1 MVDNIVSLFENS
13 KEKRRTELAACNK
26 SLGEVDIRRGIFK
39 GDSFPSL
46 LFVVVLIPLSI
57 FLIEADLGYLT
68 SRNQKLNNL
77 LFMDNLKLYPKSER
91 ELDSLIQTVR
101 IFSDY
106 VGMVFGLNKCTVLV
120 LKRGKM
126 VQTEGIKLPDGKRMR
141 EVKLDGYKYLGVL
154 QLDSIMYSEMKE
166 NVRSEY
172 IRRVKKLLRSQLNR
186 GNVIARMKNA

>member
-1 MVDNIVSLFENS
+1 MKTV
-13 KEKRRTELAACNK
+13 KRNGEQSWQHVTKVLGK
-26 SLGEVDIRRGIFK
+26 LILGEGL
-39 GDSFPSL
+39 DSFPSL

-57 FLIEADLGYLT
+57 FLIEADLGYVT

-106 VGMVFGLNKCTVLV
+106 VGMVFGLNKCAVLV

-186 GNVIARMKNA
+186 RNVIARMKNA

>member
-1 MVDNIVSLFENS
+1 M
-13 KEKRRTELAACNK
+13 
-26 SLGEVDIRRGIFK
+26 
-39 GDSFPSL
+39 

-57 FLIEADLGYLT
+57 FLIEADLGYVT

-106 VGMVFGLNKCTVLV
+106 VGMVFGLNKCAVLV

>member
-106 VGMVFGLNKCTVLV
+106 VGMVFGLNKCAVLV

-126 VQTEGIKLPDGKRMR
+126 VQTEGKRMR

-172 IRRVKKLLRSQLNR
+172 IRRVKRLLRSQLNR

>member
-1 MVDNIVSLFENS
+1 M
-13 KEKRRTELAACNK
+13 
-26 SLGEVDIRRGIFK
+26 
-39 GDSFPSL
+39 

-57 FLIEADLGYLT
+57 FLIEADLGYVT

-106 VGMVFGLNKCTVLV
+106 VGMVFGLNKCAVLV

-126 VQTEGIKLPDGKRMR
+126 VQTEGIELPDGMRMR

-166 NVRSEY
+166 NMRSEY

-186 GNVIARMKNA
+186 GNVIVGMQNA